1 MRKRS
6 VLWKLLSSLSCDW
19 ALMSADSQ
27 LDNGSYI
34 WPKPS
39 IDAERWRYV
48 NIKEC
53 RAALE
58 KPASEWDPR
67 ARLKK
72 GFKTS
77 LDALKKELTSTI
89 EEVSNLDMNSSQ
101 MVDRIA
107 IKAAKMWLEFGMQ
120 RCRILV
126 VVQGS
131 NLRSAE
137 ERIQRAQ
144 EDHLELVVIPELK
157 RFGNSK
163 GHDLHMEET
172 VGECDGEITTLSMSP

>member
-1 MRKRS
+1 MS
-6 VLWKLLSSLSCDW
+6 V
-19 ALMSADSQ
+19 DSQ

-34 WPKPS
+34 WPEPS

-48 NIKEC
+48 NVKEC
-53 RAALE
+53 RAALG

-77 LDALKKELTSTI
+77 LDSLKKELMSAI
-89 EEVSNLDMNSSQ
+89 GEVSNLDKSSSQ
-101 MVDRIA
+101 VVEGIA
-107 IKAAKMWLEFGMQ
+107 MQAAKMWLEFGMQ

-131 NLRSAE
+131 NLKSAE

-144 EDHLELVVIPELK
+144 EDNLELVVVPKLK

-163 GHDLHMEET
+163 GQDVHVEET
-172 VGECDGEITTLSMSP
+172 VGGCDEEIVKVSMSQ

>member
-1 MRKRS
+1 
-6 VLWKLLSSLSCDW
+6 
-19 ALMSADSQ
+19 MSADSQ
-27 LDNGSYI
+27 LDNGCYI

-39 IDAERWRYV
+39 IDAERWRYAT
-48 NIKEC
+48 IKEC

-58 KPASEWDPR
+58 KPVSEWDPW

-77 LDALKKELTSTI
+77 LDALTQELTSTLG
-89 EEVSNLDMNSSQ
+89 EVSNLDESSVQ
-101 MVDRIA
+101 AAGSI
-107 IKAAKMWLEFGMQ
+107 IKKAAKMWLEFGMQ

-126 VVQGS
+126 IVRGS
-131 NLRSAE
+131 NLKSAE

-144 EDHLELVVIPELK
+144 EATLKLVLVPELK

-163 GHDLHMEET
+163 GQDVHVAET
-172 VGECDGEITTLSMSP
+172 VGGCDGEMVEVSMPR